1 MDTIP
6 TDHFPCV
13 TRLGR
18 SQMVQLRPHNM
29 SFAAPVTI
37 HVPVAMPADE
47 LAALSNLRLHLMFYD
62 DRTALW
68 TKAGHTDYQ
77 VQEASVVVVS
87 K

>member
-1 MDTIP
+1 
-6 TDHFPCV
+6 
-13 TRLGR
+13 
-18 SQMVQLRPHNM
+18 M
-29 SFAAPVTI
+29 SFDAPVTI
-37 HVPVAMPADE
+37 HMCVAMPADE